1 MKIYREI
8 IIIKRY
14 EIVKD
19 EDYDFIV
26 FSQDRHVLATIKSNT
41 PSFAEVIDKYL
52 KTNKKTIDAF
62 NIYLEE

>member
-1 MKIYREI
+1 MKIYREP

-41 PSFAEVIDKYL
+41 PSFVEVIDKYL
-52 KTNKKTIDAF
+52 KTNRKTIDAF